1 MAKETYQVLLLIFL
15 VSGLCSHRL
24 VNTRLV
30 DGGNAHVDDVSI
42 QQAAQHVLLRHD
54 QKNASVHSGS
64 SRLLVTQTHAQSLL
78 HTGVLATDFALV
90 LIACCL
96 MFPKWK
102 SIGLEFDIGLNTN
115 RLVQIFFVYVAFST
129 GHMFLQ
135 QQAGKTG
142 YSFLAATVMVYFGKC
157 LVSLLMFLWKGNVA
171 VGFGSLFA
179 PGCTRLGKV
188 PGFLLPLIPGG
199 LFAGYD
205 ALSFFGLQS
214 VDPATYQVLVRMRI
228 VFVGVLWQVMFQRKL
243 SGIQWLAF
251 LLIFFAGLTKGIG
264 HVAMD
269 SVHFNLNGIW
279 IMLIMNWM
287 SAFGSVCA
295 EALLKEMPMPI
306 DLINTCT
313 YFWGM
318 MFLCLALLTFE
329 GPDALYSELLSP
341 AAWTK
346 LRADPWMISAIC
358 CLTAF
363 GIVTAYLLKELSN
376 ITKELAG
383 GVVIFLSAVLPC
395 IFFGEVM
402 TTLTAVGSSM
412 AVLGLKVYST
422 PKGDA

>member
-1 MAKETYQVLLLIFL
+1 MVRGTYHVLFLIFL
-15 VSGLCSHRL
+15 VCGLCLYRL
-24 VNTRLV
+24 VITILA
-30 DGGNAHVDDVSI
+30 DGGNALITDAPI
-42 QQAAQHVLLRHD
+42 QKTAQQLASLRRD
-54 QKNASVHSGS
+54 QINASVSPGS
-64 SRLLVTQTHAQSLL
+64 SRLLVTQTYAQSLL
-78 HTGVLATDFALV
+78 HTGVLGADFALA

-102 SIGLEFDIGLNTN
+102 STGLKIDIGLNTN
-115 RLVQIFFVYVAFST
+115 RLVQIFFVYIGFST

-142 YSFLAATVMVYFGKC
+142 YSFLAATIMVYFGKC
-157 LVSLLMFLWKGNVA
+157 LVSFLMFLWKGDVA
-171 VGFGSLFA
+171 KGFNSLFV
-179 PGCTRLGKV
+179 PGCTRFGKV

-228 VFVGVLWQVMFQRKL
+228 VFVGVLWQVIFQRKL
-243 SGIQWLAF
+243 SGMQWFAF

-264 HVAMD
+264 HVAID
-269 SVHFNLNGIW
+269 SVRFSLDGIW

-287 SAFGSVCA
+287 SAFASVSA
-295 EALLKEMPMPI
+295 EALLKEMSMPI

-318 MFLCLALLTFE
+318 VLLCIALLIVE
-329 GPDALYSELLSP
+329 GSAAVYSEVLSP
-341 AAWTK
+341 AAWRK
-346 LRADPWMISAIC
+346 LCADPWMVSAIC

-383 GVVIFLSAVLPC
+383 GVVIFFSAVLPC
-395 IFFGEVM
+395 VFYGQAM

-422 PKGDA
+422 PK